1 MTNALVSPAEE
12 CSQKRG
18 LRQEMSVSSRNT
30 ENAARSHAKAT
41 VATIAAFSRLDVE
54 RAREGSSRYGFRRY
68 LVFMCQTKRFTKKT
82 VKTYAAAIN
91 ESLEVL

>member
-1 MTNALVSPAEE
+1 MTNALVSPAKE

-18 LRQEMSVSSRNT
+18 LRQEMSVTSRNT
-30 ENAARSHAKAT
+30 ENAARSHAKDT
-41 VATIAAFSRLDVE
+41 VATIAAFSRLEVE
-54 RAREGSSRYGFRRY
+54 RAREGSRRYGFRRY

-82 VKTYAAAIN
+82 VKTYAVAIN